1 LGDLHQTTPYY
12 RILPPVIRQFI
23 KKNEQKVRR
32 ALEIAPGVVIWAII
46 LFPIVGSFFVPHI
59 VAYFLIAFYVYW
71 LYRSVKL
78 AVFGLS
84 GYLKIR
90 KAEETDW
97 REKYIDERDSD
108 SLNWDEIR
116 HVVLIPTAGEPVET
130 LMRNIDALAAQ
141 TFDRRKIF
149 VVLAMEERIKGAE
162 EVAAILSEKYKDTF
176 GSFWVTFH
184 PGNLSGEV
192 VGKASNETWAAKR
205 AREKILALG
214 WDLDNLTLTSCD
226 ADARF
231 HPKYFEALTYAFA
244 DDPERYFRFWQSP
257 IFWYNNIWRV
267 PAFVKVVGILGGVM
281 HIADLQE
288 PTRLLFNYSCY
299 SASFSMVDRVGYWD
313 TDIIPEDWHL
323 FLQSFFALGGRV
335 VVEPIYLPTSIDAPE
350 AGTYLGSLKSRYQQC
365 KRHAWGATDIPYAVL
380 QFFEHPEIPFLARLF
395 RVFKLVE
402 THILWS
408 TNWFLITLGASIPPL
423 LNPAFE
429 QTSLGQNLPQVSR
442 TILTAS
448 LFGLG
453 AVLVLDAALR
463 PPKPKDAPWWTVP
476 AYYLQWFLMPV
487 ATFFMACLPAL
498 DSHTSLMRGKRLEY
512 RVTEKV

>member
-1 LGDLHQTTPYY
+1 M
-12 RILPPVIRQFI
+12 IRRFI
-23 KKNEQKVRR
+23 QKNERKVRR
-32 ALEIAPGVVIWAII
+32 ALEIAPGMAIWAII
-46 LFPIVGSFFVPHI
+46 LFPVVGSLFVPHV

-84 GYLKIR
+84 GYLRIR

-97 REKYIDERDSD
+97 REKYASERVSG
-108 SLNWDEIR
+108 SLDWDDIH

-130 LMRNIDALAAQ
+130 LARNIEALAAQ
-141 TFDRRKIF
+141 TLDRQKIF
-149 VVLAMEERIKGAE
+149 VVLAMEARVKGAE
-162 EVAAILSEKYKDTF
+162 DVAAVLKAQYKGTF
-176 GSFWVTFH
+176 GKFWVTFH
-184 PGNLSGEV
+184 PDDLPGEV
-192 VGKASNETWAAKR
+192 VGKASNEAWAARKV
-205 AREKILALG
+205 REKLHALG
-214 WDLDNLTLTSCD
+214 LDLESLTLTSCD

-244 DDPERYFRFWQSP
+244 CNPERYFRFWQSP

-267 PAFVKVVGILGGVM
+267 PSFVKVVGILGSIM

-299 SASFSMVDRVGYWD
+299 SASFSVIDRVGYWD
-313 TDIIPEDWHL
+313 TDIIPEDWHI

-335 VVEPIYLPTSIDAPE
+335 AVEPVYLPTSVDAPE

-365 KRHAWGATDIPYAVL
+365 KRHAWGVTDVPYAVV
-380 QFFEHPEIPFLARLF
+380 QFFEHPEIPLLVRLL
-395 RVFKLVE
+395 RVFKLIE

-429 QTSLGQNLPQVSR
+429 QTSLGQNLPKISR

-453 AVLVLDAALR
+453 AVLTLDAALR
-463 PPKPKDAPWWTVP
+463 PPKPKDAPWWTIP
-476 AYYLQWFLMPV
+476 AYYLQWFLMPI

-498 DSHTSLMRGKRLEY
+498 DSHTSLMRGKYLEY